1 MRFPA
6 LSNLFPFCL
15 LLSVTA
21 CGGQAGGA
29 SHRTG
34 QATRSQATDAP
45 GDPAHNLLKNMDF
58 ESGSMLPWLTSFS
71 PPAEGEGMVKK
82 GALCVAVKQGGSNR
96 WDAQVRHREMVIQ
109 KGHDYVVSFKAWS
122 SRPTKVAGKIGM
134 SGPPYTD
141 YWTKQLDLK
150 VEPQSFAYK
159 FKMSRNDDP
168 TAEFALHFG
177 GHMIQGPGP
186 VELCFDDF
194 VLSDPDFT
202 PPPPPKTVSIP
213 KVRVN
218 QLGYIP
224 SFVKL
229 AVVVSDAKEPQDFE
243 LLDANGKSVFKG
255 KTLLSGPDADSGDPL
270 QTIDFSAFTT
280 AGKGYV
286 LHVGKEQS
294 DPFDIDARLY
304 NKTKYD
310 AFKYFYLNRSGIE
323 LKMPFTGKP
332 DWARPAGHP
341 KDEAACS
348 AAAKCNYT
356 LDVTGGWYDAGD
368 YGKYVVNGGISVW
381 TLMNWYERAQA
392 LGGDTKSFGDL
403 KDLLPESGNKI
414 PDVLD
419 EARWEMNFLLA
430 MQVPAGKPQAG
441 LVHHKMHDVD
451 WTALGL
457 GPHES
462 KMKRELRPVSTA
474 ATLNL
479 AATAAQAARLFK
491 PFDAAFADRC
501 LKAAEVAYAAAK
513 ANPKLFADVADTKG
527 GGPYDDNNLTD
538 EFYWAAAELW
548 LTTGKGDYKTDVE
561 KSPLDN
567 TVNAGGDGIQTLMT
581 WQVVDGLGKISM
593 ALNPAKTAA
602 ADREKYRKQLVSVA
616 DQYQKLIATQGYR
629 FPFGL
634 GKSKEYP
641 WGSNSFVV
649 NNALVLALAYDFT
662 KDTKYRDG
670 VVEALDYLFGRNA
683 MGQSY
688 VTGYGERALQHPH
701 HRFWAQQA
709 SPKYPAPPPGALSG
723 GANSGL
729 QDPYVKAAGLTGCKP
744 QKCFIDHS
752 EAWSANEI
760 TINWNAPLMWT
771 LAWTDEQAK

>member
-1 MRFPA
+1 
-6 LSNLFPFCL
+6 
-15 LLSVTA
+15 
-21 CGGQAGGA
+21 
-29 SHRTG
+29 
-34 QATRSQATDAP
+34 
-45 GDPAHNLLKNMDF
+45 MDF
-58 ESGSMLPWLTSFS
+58 ASGSMLPWLTSFS
-71 PPAEGEGMVKK
+71 KPADGEGLVKN
-82 GALCVAVKQGGSNR
+82 GALCVHVKEGGSNR
-96 WDAQVRHREMVIQ
+96 WDAQIRHREMVIQ
-109 KGHDYVVSFKAWS
+109 KGHEYVVSFKAWA

-141 YWTKQLDLK
+141 YWTKQLDLT
-150 VEPQSFAYK
+150 ESPQPFAYK
-159 FKMSRNDDP
+159 FKMSRPDDA

-177 GHMIQGPGP
+177 GHMIQGQGP
-186 VELCFDDF
+186 IDLCFDDF
-194 VLSDPDFT
+194 VLSDPEFT
-202 PPPPPKTVSIP
+202 PPPPPKAVMIP

-218 QLGYIP
+218 QIGYLPNFGKI
-224 SFVKL
+224 
-229 AVVVSDAKEPQDFE
+229 AVVLSDAKEPLPFDV
-243 LLDANGKSVFKG
+243 LDASGKSVFNG
-255 KTLLSGPDADSGDPL
+255 KTVPVGVDADSGDPL
-270 QTIDFSAFTT
+270 HTIDFSAFTT
-280 AGKGYV
+280 IGKGYSIR
-286 LHVGKEQS
+286 VGQDKS

-304 NKTKYD
+304 SKIKYD

-323 LKMPFTGKP
+323 LKMPFSGKP
-332 DWARPAGHP
+332 DWARPAGHL

-348 AAAKCNYT
+348 SAAKCNYT

-381 TLMNWYERAQA
+381 TLMNFYERAIA
-392 LGGDTKSFGDL
+392 LGGDTKAFGDL

-414 PDVLD
+414 PDILD

-451 WTALGL
+451 WTALGIA
-457 GPHES
+457 PHES
-462 KMKRELRPVSTA
+462 KIKRELRPVSTA

-501 LKAAEVAYAAAK
+501 LKAAEIAYEAAK
-513 ANPKLFADVADTKG
+513 ANPKLFADPSDTKG
-527 GGPYDDNNLTD
+527 GGPYDDNNVAD

-548 LTTGKGDYKTDVE
+548 LTTGKTNYKTDVE
-561 KSPLDN
+561 QSPLDSTIN
-567 TVNAGGDGIQTLMT
+567 TGGEGAQALVN
-581 WQVVDGLGKISM
+581 WQVVDGLGKISL
-593 ALNPAKTAA
+593 ALRASKAP
-602 ADREKYRKQLVSVA
+602 DREKYRKQIVLAA
-616 DQYQKLIATQGYR
+616 DRFQKLIDTNGYR

-634 GKSKEYP
+634 GKSNEYP
-641 WGSNSFVV
+641 WGSNSCIV

-662 KDTKYRDG
+662 KDAKYRDG
-670 VVEALDYLFGRNA
+670 VVASLDYIFGRNA

-688 VTGYGERALQHPH
+688 VTGYGERPLLHPH

-709 SPKYPAPPPGALSG
+709 SAKYPAPPPGALSG
-723 GANSGL
+723 GPNSGL

-760 TINWNAPLMWT
+760 TINWNAPLMWS
-771 LAWTDEQAK
+771 LAWTDEQSK

>member
-1 MRFPA
+1 
-6 LSNLFPFCL
+6 
-15 LLSVTA
+15 
-21 CGGQAGGA
+21 
-29 SHRTG
+29 
-34 QATRSQATDAP
+34 
-45 GDPAHNLLKNMDF
+45 MDF

-71 PPAEGEGMVKK
+71 PPANGEGMVKQ
-82 GALCVAVKQGGSNR
+82 GALCIHVEQGGSNR

-109 KGHDYVVSFKAWS
+109 KGHEYVVSFKAWA

-141 YWTKQLDLK
+141 YWSRQLDLSEQPK
-150 VEPQSFAYK
+150 SFAYK
-159 FKMSRNDDP
+159 FAMSRPDDA

-177 GHMIQGPGP
+177 GHMIQGQGP
-186 VELCFDDF
+186 IDLCFDDF
-194 VLSDPDFT
+194 VLSDPEFT
-202 PPPPPKTVSIP
+202 PPPPPKAVLLP
-213 KVRVN
+213 KIRVN

-224 SFVKL
+224 SFAKI
-229 AVVVSDAKEPQDFE
+229 AVVLKEGSDPAVFE
-243 LLDANGKSVFKG
+243 LLDATGKAVFTG
-255 KTLLSGPDADSGDPL
+255 KTVPVGLDADSGDPL
-270 QTIDFSAFTT
+270 HTLDFSAFTT
-280 AGKGYV
+280 PGKGYV
-286 LHVGKEQS
+286 IRVGKEQS

-304 NKTKYD
+304 GKLKYD

-348 AAAKCNYT
+348 AAAKCNYS

-381 TLMNWYERAQA
+381 TLMNWYERTLA
-392 LGGDTKSFGDL
+392 LKGDEKAFGDL

-414 PDVLD
+414 PDILD

-441 LVHHKMHDVD
+441 LVHHKMHDID

-462 KMKRELRPVSTA
+462 KIKRELRPVSTA

-491 PFDAAFADRC
+491 PFDPAFAERC
-501 LKAAEVAYAAAK
+501 LKAAEVAYEAAK
-513 ANPKLFADVADTKG
+513 ANPKLFADPTDLKG
-527 GGPYDDNNLTD
+527 GGPYDDTNLDD

-548 LTTGKGDYKTDVE
+548 LSTGKTTYKADVE
-561 KSPLDN
+561 RSPLDG
-567 TVNAGGDGIQTLMT
+567 TIRTGGDGVQTLMT

-593 ALNPAKTAA
+593 ALQSTKAPVV
-602 ADREKYRKQLVSVA
+602 DREKYRSQIVSA
-616 DQYQKLIATQGYR
+616 AQTYQKLIETQGYR
-629 FPFGL
+629 FPFGV
-634 GKSKEYP
+634 GNAKEYP

-649 NNALVLALAYDFT
+649 NNALVLALAFDFT
-662 KDTKYRDG
+662 KDAKYRDG
-670 VVEALDYLFGRNA
+670 VILGLDYLLGRNA
-683 MGQSY
+683 LGQSY
-688 VTGYGERALQHPH
+688 VTGYGERPLLHPH

-709 SPKYPAPPPGALSG
+709 SAKYPPPPPGALSG